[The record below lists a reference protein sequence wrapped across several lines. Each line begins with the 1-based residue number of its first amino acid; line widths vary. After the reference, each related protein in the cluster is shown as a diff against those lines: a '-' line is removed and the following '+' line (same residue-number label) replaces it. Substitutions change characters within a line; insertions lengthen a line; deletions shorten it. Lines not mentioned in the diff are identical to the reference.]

1 MTRCLPIAV
10 STASEEVLGLA
21 LRLERAR
28 HKYMLCAL
36 AATVVDSPGPMPGGE
51 DAHVARELQVGTR
64 IVGGVPTGVQ
74 EFEWLVNLRDTR
86 FGQEGF
92 CGGTLVT
99 AVCELIADGR
109 ALHDRLQQS
118 E

>member
-1 MTRCLPIAV
+1 MKRRFANASFPKKASGLGCVCMLL
-10 STASEEVLGLA
+10 STLL
-21 LRLERAR
+21 
-28 HKYMLCAL
+28 
-36 AATVVDSPGPMPGGE
+36 ATVFGSPGPIPSIGE
-51 DAHVARELQVGTR
+51 DAHVARELQGVGTR